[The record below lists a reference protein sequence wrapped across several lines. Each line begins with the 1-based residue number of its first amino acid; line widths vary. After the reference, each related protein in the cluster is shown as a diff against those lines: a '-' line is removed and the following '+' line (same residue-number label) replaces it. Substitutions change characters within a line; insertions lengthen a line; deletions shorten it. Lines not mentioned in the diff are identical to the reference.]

1 MRVHGC
7 AQQLATWHTRE
18 SVTISHY
25 SPSRVPNLNAALVLQ
40 AGDGVIGLV
49 WGAGWMAWFLMFVL
63 SIFSVVSWAI
73 ILDRVM
79 LFRKADRES
88 QQFLEAFRSSAKF
101 SQAKSA
107 AEELETTPLS
117 AMFLAG
123 HAELAAQMEGGKSGG
138 EQTPIHLS
146 PLQRGLQRAAR
157 SERDRLQRMMMFLAT
172 TAAVC
177 PFIGLFGTVWG
188 IMDAFA
194 AIGSYGTADIGVLAP
209 GISAALTTTAAG
221 LAAAIPAVVAYNYLQ
236 TRIRGFAGRMEDF
249 GLEFLS
255 LIERNFPTKA

>member
-1 MRVHGC
+1 M
-7 AQQLATWHTRE
+7 
-18 SVTISHY
+18 ID
-25 SPSRVPNLNAALVLQ
+25 LVR
-40 AGDGVIGLV
+40 
-49 WGAGWMAWFLMFVL
+49 GAGLTAWMLLSVL
-63 SIFSVVSWAI
+63 AIFSVVSWAI

-79 LFRKADRES
+79 LFRKVARETE
-88 QQFLEAFRSSAKF
+88 QFLETFRDSAKF

-107 AEELETTPLS
+107 AEKFETSPLS

-123 HAELAAQMEGGKSGG
+123 HAELAAQMEGDKSSG
-138 EQTPIHLS
+138 EQTPIQLS
-146 PLQRGLQRAAR
+146 PLERGLQRAAR
-157 SERDRLQRMMMFLAT
+157 SERGRLQRMMMFLAT

-188 IMDAFA
+188 IMQSFA
-194 AIGSYGTADIGVLAP
+194 AIGSYGSADIAVVAP

-249 GLEFLS
+249 GLEFLA